1 LIAEAFARIRET
13 LDASCNITR
22 SQPITPRSIEA
33 LIRVSTAHAKIR
45 MSEHVEAVDTQVAID
60 LIEYAYFG
68 VNQLNNMD
76 TLDMD
81 TPDIDTAEI

>member
-1 LIAEAFARIRET
+1 
-13 LDASCNITR
+13 
-22 SQPITPRSIEA
+22 
-33 LIRVSTAHAKIR
+33 